1 MSDIQ
6 VDVLAALFFI
16 GWPVYHVVAG
26 AVSHSQKDEAF
37 YQHLT
42 LNSSLFPR
50 LRWIFPLTWGLLM
63 CFNGVGAFLFWHAY
77 ASGDNDTT
85 FLVALILYTISF
97 LFQCGWS
104 NMFFRRKML
113 RLTFFITVIVI
124 LGAQIGYFVCTI
136 LYPEVVSA
144 VASGLVVLW
153 LAFASIMTGIVA
165 FCMPEHHHT
174 RHHRTAAEERLT
186 EEERQLAEYGTYD
199 RGTGG
204 GYEQTRAQATGG
216 FAPVSSN
223 MVNTGSAQLRKGA
236 LPTNVQLQLPK

>member
-1 MSDIQ
+1 
-6 VDVLAALFFI
+6 
-16 GWPVYHVVAG
+16 
-26 AVSHSQKDEAF
+26 
-37 YQHLT
+37 
-42 LNSSLFPR
+42 
-50 LRWIFPLTWGLLM
+50 
-63 CFNGVGAFLFWHAY
+63 
-77 ASGDNDTT
+77 
-85 FLVALILYTISF
+85 
-97 LFQCGWS
+97 
-104 NMFFRRKML
+104 
-113 RLTFFITVIVI
+113 
-124 LGAQIGYFVCTI
+124 
-136 LYPEVVSA
+136 
-144 VASGLVVLW
+144 
-153 LAFASIMTGIVA
+153 MTGIVA